1 MRVGV
6 GLVLAVLLGAFA
18 AHFLLVDRGYVL
30 VNFRELVIEMSVPGL
45 VIVLV
50 LAYLLVRALVAVAQA
65 PRRWRRS
72 REQRKLERR
81 DSDLTAGLT
90 QLVEGNWARSE
101 RLLTKGLK
109 DADAPLANCL
119 LAAHAAQLQGA
130 ADRRDQWLTLAEG
143 IGEEEAT
150 SAQLTRAQLQ
160 LQAGDPAAAVATLKA
175 FESENAEQ
183 PASIA
188 LLARA
193 YRALDDREQ
202 LFALLPRL
210 QRASLT
216 PAEREQLQEL
226 AVQGQLSPGD
236 LTAERLASVWATL
249 PSELQAAPAVVA
261 ERARALSRL
270 GDGEQAERE
279 VRGAL
284 KRDWHPALIA
294 SYGEIRA
301 ADPATQLKQA
311 EKWLEA
317 HHDDA
322 ALLKTAA
329 RLSLANELW
338 GKARS
343 YLEASLALSPEPE
356 AYALYGQL
364 LTQLGEDEEALSAYR
379 SGLGLLSPAAAQSP
393 PPSSGVATPRR
404 GASRKARG

>member
-30 VNFRELVIEMSVPGL
+30 VNFRGLVIEMSVPGL

-50 LAYLLVRALVAVAQA
+50 LAYVFVRALVVLARA
-65 PRRWRRS
+65 PRHGRRS
-72 REQRKLERR
+72 REQRKRERR

-143 IGEEEAT
+143 IGEEEAA

-160 LQAGDPAAAVATLKA
+160 LQAGDPAAAVATLTA
-175 FESENAEQ
+175 FENENAEQ

-193 YRALDDREQ
+193 YRARGRSEQ
-202 LFALLPRL
+202 LVALLPRL
-210 QRASLT
+210 QHAALK
-216 PAEREQLQEL
+216 PAEREQIEQL
-226 AVQGQLSPGD
+226 AVQGELERGD
-236 LTAERLASVWATL
+236 LTADHLASVWAAL
-249 PSELQAAPAVVA
+249 PSELRAAPAVVA

-279 VRGAL
+279 LRGAL
-284 KRDWHPALIA
+284 KRDWHPALVA
-294 SYGEIRA
+294 CYGEVRA
-301 ADPATQLKQA
+301 ADPAKQLKAA

-317 HHDDA
+317 HPDDA
-322 ALLKTAA
+322 VLLKSAA

-343 YLEASLALSPEPE
+343 YLEASLALHPTPE
-356 AYALYGQL
+356 AYALYGEL
-364 LTQLGEDEEALSAYR
+364 LTQLGEDEEALAAYR
-379 SGLGLLSPAAAQSP
+379 SGLGLVSPA
-393 PPSSGVATPRR
+393 
-404 GASRKARG
+404 KARA